1 MRHGQL
7 CVHPMRGGQVH
18 RIKLAKH
25 REVKQQFHSH
35 SSNQQCTLWH
45 ARRIRS
51 VSPPRTFVS
60 ELIVPSDVVKCS
72 KGCSNALGCMQ
83 TYTEALCGF
92 DSAFMIPQL
101 TTCWLITFL
110 LGKDMVKLSLVT
122 SMRLTNQSV
131 PK

>member
-1 MRHGQL
+1 MYPMRHGQL

-18 RIKLAKH
+18 RIKLAKR
-25 REVKQQFHSH
+25 REVKQQLHSH

-51 VSPPRTFVS
+51 VSPQRTFVS

-83 TYTEALCGF
+83 TYAEAFIVWIRFGIHATAA
-92 DSAFMIPQL
+92 DH
-101 TTCWLITFL
+101 L
-110 LGKDMVKLSLVT
+110 LADRFPPWQRHGQVELGHVHATD
-122 SMRLTNQSV
+122 
-131 PK
+131 